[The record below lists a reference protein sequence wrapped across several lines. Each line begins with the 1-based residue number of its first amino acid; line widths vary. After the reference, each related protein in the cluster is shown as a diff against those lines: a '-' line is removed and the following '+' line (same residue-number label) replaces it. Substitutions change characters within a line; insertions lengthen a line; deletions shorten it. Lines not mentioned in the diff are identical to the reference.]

1 MKWMI
6 LATLGFLTACGSK
19 VGLENRTISCD
30 ALAPILVSEADT
42 TETLRQV
49 LVHNQTYARECE

>member
-1 MKWMI
+1 MKWTI
-6 LATLGFLTACGSK
+6 LATVTLLTVRGSK
-19 VGLENRTISCD
+19 VGLESRAISCD

-49 LVHNQTYARECE
+49 LVHNQTYARECS